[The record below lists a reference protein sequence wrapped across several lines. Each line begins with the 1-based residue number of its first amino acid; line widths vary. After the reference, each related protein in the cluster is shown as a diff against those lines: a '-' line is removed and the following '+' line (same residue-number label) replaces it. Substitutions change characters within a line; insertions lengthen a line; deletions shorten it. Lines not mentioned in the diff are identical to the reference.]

1 MTLESD
7 CGDNNVVTLE
17 SELRIWRI
25 PEFLPQVF
33 GLSLVLL
40 VFGKSDKF
48 LPSNLCFKVCCQMFM
63 GKKIT
68 KNM

>member
-7 CGDNNVVTLE
+7 CCDNNVVTLE
-17 SELRIWRI
+17 SERRIWRI

-48 LPSNLCFKVCCQMFM
+48 LPSKVGCQMLWI
-63 GKKIT
+63 GKLLKICSD
-68 KNM
+68 